1 MPPAPA
7 PVAPSRPLVLEQD
20 SPRAPA
26 QQVRKYLD
34 VKYIGAVKK
43 YLNVQV
49 VSGGAGGVREDGRC
63 GAEFDGA
70 ACDPNSAYFCC
81 SAHGYCGGT
90 GEHCSCDTCINYRP
104 DSAGDTSPDTHYAS

>member
-1 MPPAPA
+1 M
-7 PVAPSRPLVLEQD
+7 
-20 SPRAPA
+20 
-26 QQVRKYLD
+26 
-34 VKYIGAVKK
+34 
-43 YLNVQV
+43 QV

-104 DSAGDTSPDTHYAS
+104 DSAGDTRLDTTRGHPTLDNTRVRWRGGARVRDWARAV